1 MDQGRL
7 LGVRRET
14 FEPQG
19 GCHLVGLA
27 VGVDVQLH
35 PAAVRQLNEARGGRG
50 QSFQVGLGKLHA
62 LGFPLGAHRQPVD
75 TRTLE
80 HQLGLHEPPIEEEA
94 LEAGVTQVV
103 SLLGAVKPRR
113 GQLRQAVL
121 IGIEHPKTWL
131 WSKPIGLL

>member
-50 QSFQVGLGKLHA
+50 QSFQVGLGKLHS
-62 LGFPLGAHRQPVD
+62 LGFPLGAHR
-75 TRTLE
+75 
-80 HQLGLHEPPIEEEA
+80 
-94 LEAGVTQVV
+94 
-103 SLLGAVKPRR
+103 
-113 GQLRQAVL
+113 
-121 IGIEHPKTWL
+121 
-131 WSKPIGLL
+131 